1 MTDFSK
7 LRTFTPEEVAAIPPE
22 KPDPDYIRRNTTW
35 QEPPSIYAEIDQRRQ
50 KQIAK
55 GYNAAHDDQHTKGEI
70 ALGAAA
76 YCEAAGRADVY
87 SVRIGRASA
96 FPLCW
101 PWKPSEFRSEGPR
114 ENLLKA
120 AAMIVAEIER
130 LDRKA

>member
-7 LRTFTPEEVAAIPPE
+7 LRTLTPEEVAAIPSE
-22 KPDPDYIRRNTTW
+22 QPDPDYIRRNTIW
-35 QEPPSIYAEIDQRRQ
+35 QGPSSIYAEIDQRRQ

-55 GYNAAHDDQHTKGEI
+55 GYDAAHDDQHSKGEI

-76 YCEAAGRADVY
+76 YCEAAARSDVY
-87 SVRIGRASA
+87 VRIGRASA
-96 FPLCW
+96 FPLRW
-101 PWKPSEFRSEGPR
+101 PWKPSEFKSEGPR

-130 LDRKA
+130 LDRKK